1 LEPFLKPPNPD
12 SPEELRWRLPPWR
25 GVCEAV
31 LFLAFTIFFITYGL
45 TPLFGGDGLGLVG
58 ADEPRYAQIAHEMLG
73 RFDSAHTLKSKLSA
87 CVTPYLYGKPW
98 LEKPALYYWRAM
110 FVFQDFGVHDWVARL
125 PSATFA
131 FIMVALI
138 YLHMRRFR
146 PGGHLDAALIT
157 VACAGILGFSR
168 GASTDMQMAAPLAI
182 GLLGWYAWYETDSKF
197 WLFDI
202 YFFTGVATLAKGPVA
217 PVLAIT
223 IVVAFAFLR
232 REWSLLWRSIWW
244 PGVLLYFAIVLP
256 WFIAVQHQ
264 NPDFFRVFFLEHNLE
279 RFATD
284 RYEHQHPFWYYL
296 VVVLL
301 ALMPWTVISV
311 RALIDGIRTSFC
323 EWRIRHPM
331 ASWTSI
337 WPYLA
342 SMWSFEGQINRAS
355 FWGRI
360 ILANV
365 LGWFVFVFI
374 RSTIEA
380 EPIAIL
386 LRILFAVALIWLG
399 IATQVKRWHDLDK
412 SGWMVLLN
420 FTFIFV
426 PFAFIYLGFFKG
438 KEDDDWE
445 PTQPNASRPGEAFPE
460 FLVLWALIPIVF
472 FSFSESKLPGYIL
485 PSIPPITILT
495 GDFIAR
501 RRQQGI
507 RLWVLVSHATVCGVM
522 TMVALL
528 MPWFVAHGPQMPPLP
543 ALGVPQFFTFIREF
557 IGDCI
562 RVMPPWPA
570 LIAALVAS
578 LGAALLIIVVVKGF
592 GAARLRL
599 VTTMV
604 LIVLVFYLYGIGPFF
619 NIPAIGESKQVIH
632 LLDRSYSARPLA
644 EQLTASAPGVE
655 TVAVFRV
662 RRDVEFGLS
671 FYRNREVVNYTVK
684 GVPERQHLLV
694 AQVTGKGGVDLHT
707 TAALEELLGDR
718 HYEQLFNWP
727 EQGLVVYMVGSR

>member
-1 LEPFLKPPNPD
+1 
-12 SPEELRWRLPPWR
+12 
-25 GVCEAV
+25 
-31 LFLAFTIFFITYGL
+31 
-45 TPLFGGDGLGLVG
+45 
-58 ADEPRYAQIAHEMLG
+58 MLD
-73 RFDSAHTLKSKLSA
+73 RFDSAPALTDKLSGCVAWKGKLNDFVNWSGCQRYFASLGHTLKSKLSA

-110 FVFQDFGVHDWVARL
+110 AVFQEFGVHDWTARL

-131 FIMVALI
+131 FFMVGLI

-157 VACAGILGFSR
+157 VACAGIIGFAR
-168 GASTDMQMAAPLAI
+168 GASTDMQMAAPLSI

-217 PVLAIT
+217 PFLAFM
-223 IVVAFAFLR
+223 IVAAFAILR
-232 REWSLLWRSIWW
+232 REWSLLRRSFWW
-244 PGVLLYFAIVLP
+244 PGVLLYLAMVLP

-284 RYEHQHPFWYYL
+284 RYEHQHPFWYYA
-296 VVVLL
+296 VVALL

-311 RALIDGIRTSFC
+311 RAMIDGIRTSVY
-323 EWRIRHPM
+323 EWRKRHFSRFKQCP
-331 ASWTSI
+331 
-337 WPYLA
+337 
-342 SMWSFEGQINRAS
+342 GQ
-355 FWGRI
+355 
-360 ILANV
+360 
-365 LGWFVFVFI
+365 
-374 RSTIEA
+374 
-380 EPIAIL
+380 
-386 LRILFAVALIWLG
+386 
-399 IATQVKRWHDLDK
+399 
-412 SGWMVLLN
+412 
-420 FTFIFV
+420 
-426 PFAFIYLGFFKG
+426 
-438 KEDDDWE
+438 
-445 PTQPNASRPGEAFPE
+445 PGDAFPE

-472 FSFSESKLPGYIL
+472 FSFSQSKLPGYIL

-495 GDFIAR
+495 GDYIAR
-501 RRQQGI
+501 RRQRGI
-507 RLWVLVSHATVCGVM
+507 PLWVLVSHATVCGVM

-557 IGDCI
+557 VSDCI

-570 LIAALVAS
+570 LVVALMAS
-578 LGAALLIIVVVKGF
+578 LGATLLIIVVVKGF
-592 GAARLRL
+592 GASRLRL
-599 VTTMV
+599 VTSMV
-604 LIVLVFYLYGIGPFF
+604 LIVLVLYLYGVGPFF
-619 NIPAIGESKQVIH
+619 NIPAIGETKQVIH

-644 EQLTASAPGVE
+644 ERLAASSPGVE

-662 RRDVEFGLS
+662 RRDVEYGLS
-671 FYRNREVVNYTVK
+671 FYRNREVVNYAVK
-684 GVPERQHLLV
+684 GVPDHQHLLV

-727 EQGLVVYMVGSR
+727 EQGLVVYMVGSK